1 MLPQR
6 QGAERLA
13 GSSKRACS
21 APLLPHED
29 APAHFDHDVIHLI
42 TRHVSEGGHSSPA
55 DSVHVRLSAIT
66 GTEKNKVPRCRV
78 EVWVEDAMGDELAF
92 CEALMVLGNPRAR
105 VLWFGRRGN
114 QPACTSVRGLR
125 CVTGVGLRRWAAVG
139 GDASFCGASGGI
151 GVYRKP
157 RTIPQA
163 IFGLLAAVIELFRV
177 HTLDLIADDNG
188 SGQLVKYYMEL
199 GLQDVHSGKN
209 DVIRMQGEVYNCARI
224 CPALWLKSL
233 LPEDFRPLRWFCS
246 RTRLWV
252 ELEEPESHQAVK
264 REISPM
270 QEQTESPAKFAR
282 SSTTQVLA
290 PVTPP
295 TKVLLAGLDP
305 SSSKR
310 GRSTSKEL
318 RRESMKVP
326 TASNGARSSS
336 EGVGWFSHE
345 VESPSDTIATLLE
358 EVGSP
363 SKEERN
369 PLKQGSSLSESESR
383 SLKEFAKP
391 SRTVRSPT
399 RDNRSWSRQVRAT
412 RSSSNWCGSP
422 SMRLSTCLKESRNSC
437 QGLSNASSW
446 ASWKSEKVL
455 LAGLD
460 ISSSKRGRST
470 SKELR
475 RESMKV
481 PNASNGVR
489 SSSGGV
495 GWFSREVESPSNT
508 TATSSEEVGSPSKEE
523 RNPSKRGSSLWESE
537 SRSLKEFEK
546 PSITVRS
553 PTRDNRSWSREVRAT
568 RSSSN
573 WCGSP
578 SMRLSTCL
586 KEARNSCQSLSNA
599 SSRASWKSEKV
610 SYKKAGK
617 NSVVDFLVSSE
628 FDWRRPS
635 AKFDEFI
642 KQTKASEES
651 EPARPAQR
659 AQGQAAPQPLP
670 SQWARK
676 SVQKASAGVSTETL
690 GQWSWPVNRPVGA
703 SVQVRTVT
711 CRGRCRVEAY
721 MFSSDGTELAHSRGA
736 IPPNRKFLRILWI
749 GRSGARPV
757 DASVRGKSE
766 YPIASGDSTS
776 ENGGEVPHTA
786 NATAAV
792 GLVGTLVAVALW
804 LGVASAEIELID
816 EGSKKLSSYFQYF
829 GFVESQVNGSVAEAP
844 KEQGTSGEARLQAYC
859 STLFNRCCPAAW
871 REQLAA
877 HHVLP
882 CPQSVEE
889 SSGCLPR
896 RDGDHRWS
904 KRDGDETRRR

>member
-305 SSSKR
+305 
-310 GRSTSKEL
+310 
-318 RRESMKVP
+318 
-326 TASNGARSSS
+326 
-336 EGVGWFSHE
+336 
-345 VESPSDTIATLLE
+345 
-358 EVGSP
+358 
-363 SKEERN
+363 
-369 PLKQGSSLSESESR
+369 
-383 SLKEFAKP
+383 
-391 SRTVRSPT
+391 
-399 RDNRSWSRQVRAT
+399 
-412 RSSSNWCGSP
+412 
-422 SMRLSTCLKESRNSC
+422 
-437 QGLSNASSW
+437 
-446 ASWKSEKVL
+446 
-455 LAGLD
+455 
-460 ISSSKRGRST
+460 SSSKRGRST